1 MQRPFEL
8 GRVAGIPI
16 FLDPSWF
23 VILALVTWTLGARVF
38 PSQLSGLPPP
48 AYWGMGL
55 ASALLLFTCVLLHEL
70 SHALVAR
77 AFGTPVN
84 RITLFIFGGVAQLG
98 RESRRPMVELLV
110 ALAGP
115 AASGVLAAGGW
126 WGAGI
131 LAAQLPSLTATGP
144 VQAAGLIGLVILKYL
159 AMVNVAVIAFNLLP
173 GFPLDGGRVLRAL
186 LWAWLKDWSK
196 ATKIAST
203 LGSGLAVAL
212 WALGVTAIVRGR
224 WVGGM
229 WYVLLGVFLW
239 DAARASFQ
247 AALASTSK

>member
-1 MQRPFEL
+1 M
-8 GRVAGIPI
+8 AGIPI

-23 VILALVTWTLGARVF
+23 VVLVLVTWTLGARVF
-38 PSQLSGLPPP
+38 PSQLNGLLPA

-55 ASALLLFTCVLLHEL
+55 AAALLLFACVLLHEL

-77 AFGTPVN
+77 AFGIPVN

-98 RESRRPMVELLV
+98 RESRQPSVELLV

-115 AASGVLAAGGW
+115 VASGALAAAGW

-131 LAAQLPSLTATGP
+131 LAAQLPSPSATSP
-144 VQAAGLIGLVILKYL
+144 AQVAGLIGFVILKYL
-159 AMVNVAVIAFNLLP
+159 TMVNVAILVFNLLP

-186 LWAWLKDWSK
+186 LWAWLHDWSR

-212 WALGVTAIVRGR
+212 WALGVGAIIRGQ

-229 WYVLLGVFLW
+229 WYVLLGMFLW

-247 AALASTSK
+247 AALASPSQ